1 MVRVV
6 DSSVALK
13 WFLLEEGRDQAL
25 SLLEEMLTG
34 PSGFA
39 VPELFYFELVHVFH
53 RSIPDP
59 SPLQIEL
66 LRQVLVLGI
75 QRFVMTPQ
83 LLDEIRGL
91 QRLGLSG
98 YDAAYVALAKL
109 LEGRWVTFDRKA
121 HDRIA
126 HLGLSQALQAQ

>member
-25 SLLEEMLTG
+25 SLLEELLAG
-34 PSGFA
+34 PAGFA
-39 VPELFYFELVHVFH
+39 VPELFYFELAHAFH

-59 SPLQIEL
+59 SPLQIDL
-66 LRQVLVLGI
+66 LQQVLILGI
-75 QRFVMTPQ
+75 QRFAMTPA
-83 LLDEIRGL
+83 LLNEMRTL

-109 LEGRWVTFDRKA
+109 LEGRWVTFDRKT
-121 HDRIA
+121 HERIA
-126 HLGLSQALQAQ
+126 HLGLSQALQAR